1 MPHSTAS
8 GRGCPPGDPRLS
20 PLVAASPQAPSWHH
34 RPGGCFL
41 RGWGFGARGNRA
53 PSQPQSCR
61 AETWEGSPKIQGAGH
76 RQHGD
81 NAPQITPQHP
91 NPTPTCTNWV
101 PTGCHAA
108 RGRAS
113 PPLQAQR
120 GQHRGWGPPSI
131 TRVGAGRPGSCWVG
145 ASPRSAA
152 ALGGGEPVRSALGAR
167 QGSAHRRHSA
177 PSPGCRPERS
187 PFFPPGGPGGGQVG
201 APGPPLAAMKGAL
214 CSSPGGLS
222 GGARCGGCRE
232 QPRPLNRPPWI
243 RLQ

>member
-1 MPHSTAS
+1 MVQGATRPRASPKAVGLRPGRGPQKLRELDTDNMGTMRPKSPHNAPTLHPPAQT
-8 GRGCPPGDPRLS
+8 GCPPGATLH
-20 PLVAASPQAPSWHH
+20 VAV
-34 RPGGCFL
+34 RP
-41 RGWGFGARGNRA
+41 
-53 PSQPQSCR
+53 
-61 AETWEGSPKIQGAGH
+61 
-76 RQHGD
+76 
-81 NAPQITPQHP
+81 
-91 NPTPTCTNWV
+91 
-101 PTGCHAA
+101 
-108 RGRAS
+108 